1 MWVMSSAATPAAM
14 TPDSLRIQLD
24 VPEVAPIGKPVPI
37 VIRLENVGAR
47 PLDLYLRG
55 RTIAFD
61 IFISRADGQPVWQR
75 LKDAII
81 PAIIQLKTLRPK
93 EVLELKAEWDQRSNR
108 GEPVGPG
115 AYEVRGAVLTDDP
128 AAFETASASLRIVQ
142 S

>member
-1 MWVMSSAATPAAM
+1 MSSAATPAAM

-24 VPEVAPIGKPVPI
+24 VPQAVLVGKPVPI

-61 IFISRADGQPVWQR
+61 IFISRADGEPVWQR

-93 EVLELKAEWDQRSNR
+93 EVLELKAEWDQRGNQ

-115 AYEVRGAVLTDDP
+115 TYLVRGKVLTDDP
-128 AAFETASASLRIVQ
+128 VGLETGLASLRIAP